1 MTKNELR
8 LLELA
13 LDRKLQPI
21 HSLLQKHDQTL
32 YGETGENG
40 VKGDMKQARKEIKLL
55 QRLSWM
61 VSGGLVVVG
70 SAVFWKI
77 VISSQ

>member
-8 LLELA
+8 LLEAA
-13 LDRKLQPI
+13 LDRKLRPI
-21 HSLLQKHDQTL
+21 HSLLQKHEQSL

-40 VKGDMKQARKEIKLL
+40 LKGDIKQARREIKLL

-61 VSGGLVVVG
+61 VSGGLVVIG
-70 SAVFWKI
+70 SAVFWKLI
-77 VISSQ
+77 INN

>member
-1 MTKNELR
+1 MTKNQLK
-8 LLELA
+8 LLEAA

-32 YGETGENG
+32 YGESGENG
-40 VKGDMKQARKEIKLL
+40 LKGEMKQTRKEVKWV

-70 SAVFWKI
+70 SAVFWKL
-77 VISSQ
+77 VLGV